1 MGLDN
6 VPLNKNSA
14 TIASRKKNIINIS
27 YNKHLV

>member
-14 TIASRKKNIINIS
+14 TMTSRKKKS
-27 YNKHLV
+27 YNKHNSSL